1 VKLAI
6 GLLKG
11 IESDKKEKRGNV
23 SNTGKITKI
32 NSELGYGFV
41 QVAKIGDV
49 FFSSETRFSGTTF
62 ESLKVHDSVQ
72 LSVIETERGPFAE
85 SLSLAAPKRRERIP
99 EVGV

>member
-1 VKLAI
+1 MA
-6 GLLKG
+6 
-11 IESDKKEKRGNV
+11 
-23 SNTGKITKI
+23 NTGKITKI

-49 FFSSETRFSGTTF
+49 FFSSETRFSGTNF
-62 ESLKVHDSVQ
+62 ASLKVHDSVQ

-85 SLSLAAPKRRERIP
+85 SMSPAATPKRRERAP